1 MSQFVQDGDL
11 ILPELAAKIDFA
23 RQPTLQKQAGRLM
36 KSVRQ
41 EEVLRLMVRGLNTG
55 AIAAE
60 LGLAPRTVRQHLRA
74 AYDKMGVEDRWQAL
88 EWLSRRGRDE

>member
-1 MSQFVQDGDL
+1 
-11 ILPELAAKIDFA
+11 
-23 RQPTLQKQAGRLM
+23 
-36 KSVRQ
+36 
-41 EEVLRLMVRGLNTG
+41 MVRGLNTG